1 MSETKSKD
9 LQEILQ
15 EIKESRNQE
24 LVDKKDNRVFF
35 TVVEPLIKK
44 DKNDQQIYRIMEEYS
59 IGENQSQVRELFYEY
74 KEKPELVAMIDP
86 EVNDKLNKIDPEA
99 ISKLNSGLSDE
110 IVPIGDPNESK
121 EKKEAWMK
129 TLENIKYGR
138 EKNQEKL
145 IEQTKKLGI
154 DEKEIEGIA
163 EIDLKKKVYEKIAER
178 NGKEENKENKEKEEK
193 NQNEPTEISKEEGER
208 YGIIGMNTIP
218 LNQKV
223 GIHGETLKSELG
235 LNNKEY
241 SDVVELEL
249 IPSYKMSQIDGKVYD
264 VPFMPVGKKSNGEVI
279 KFPESVVSPY
289 KGSNNEVTTL
299 DGKDDSVRQ
308 ENSNCIINFKNGNKK
323 TSLVID
329 QKSPYG
335 IVDASIAYNTR
346 DNDGRVALNLQ
357 NKSENGTR
365 LQDTETQEILDPH
378 NGTYNTEKIMDEV
391 KEHPEEEIKNGELS
405 IDEADGDKNTGHVHP
420 SEKKEITPD
429 TILIYDGK
437 EMTVSEIAS
446 LPRFKLSSEEF
457 IEKYKENISSKEEQS
472 QNEEQIYDEIEEEV
486 NNEFRGKDDRNK

>member
-9 LQEILQ
+9 IQNILQ
-15 EIKESRNQE
+15 EIKERRNQE

-163 EIDLKKKVYEKIAER
+163 EIDLKKKVFEKINEL
-178 NGKEENKENKEKEEK
+178 NENEKSEKEEKEEK

-208 YGIIGMNTIP
+208 YGIIGMNSIP
-218 LNQKV
+218 LNQRV
-223 GIHGETLKSELG
+223 GVHGETLKSELG
-235 LNNKEY
+235 LNSKEY

-264 VPFMPVGKKSNGEVI
+264 VPFMPVGKKSNGDII
-279 KFPESVVSPY
+279 KFPESVASPY

-299 DGKDDSVRQ
+299 DGKEDSVRQ
-308 ENSNCIINFKNGNKK
+308 ENSNCIINFNNGS
-323 TSLVID
+323 TSLVVD

-346 DNDGRVALNLQ
+346 DNDGRVALDLQ
-357 NKSENGTR
+357 NKYDGTS
-365 LQDTETQEILDPH
+365 LQDTETQEILDSH
-378 NGTYNTEKIMDEV
+378 NGTYNAEKIINEV
-391 KEHPEEEIKNGELS
+391 REHPSEEIKNGELT
-405 IDEADGDKNTGHVHP
+405 IDEADGNEETGHVHP
-420 SEKKEITPD
+420 SKETEMTPD
-429 TILIYDGK
+429 TILKYDGK
-437 EMTVSEIAS
+437 EMTVEEIAS
-446 LPRFKLSSEEF
+446 LPRFRLSSEEF
-457 IEKYKENISSKEEQS
+457 IEKYKENISSEKEQNYDEEQV
-472 QNEEQIYDEIEEEV
+472 YDEIEEEV
-486 NNEFRGKDDRNK
+486 NEEYRGEK

>member
-35 TVVEPLIKK
+35 TVVEPLAKK
-44 DKNDQQIYRIMEEYS
+44 DNNDKQLYRIMEEYS

-110 IVPIGDPNESK
+110 IVPVGDPNESK
-121 EKKEAWMK
+121 EKQETWMK

-138 EKNQEKL
+138 EKNKEKL
-145 IEQTKKLGI
+145 IEQAKKLGI

-163 EIDLKKKVYEKIAER
+163 EIDLKKKVFEKINEL
-178 NGKEENKENKEKEEK
+178 NENEKSEKEEKEEK

-208 YGIIGMNTIP
+208 YGIIGMNSIP
-218 LNQKV
+218 LNQRV
-223 GIHGETLKSELG
+223 GVHGETLKSELG
-235 LNNKEY
+235 LNSKEY

-264 VPFMPVGKKSNGEVI
+264 VPFMPVGKKSNGDII
-279 KFPESVVSPY
+279 KFPESVASPY

-308 ENSNCIINFKNGNKK
+308 ENSNCIINFNNGS
-323 TSLVID
+323 TSLVVD

-346 DNDGRVALNLQ
+346 DNDGRVALDLQ
-357 NKSENGTR
+357 NKYDGTS
-365 LQDTETQEILDPH
+365 LQDTETQEILDSH
-378 NGTYNTEKIMDEV
+378 NGTYNAEKIINEV
-391 KEHPEEEIKNGELS
+391 REHPSEEIKNGELT
-405 IDEADGDKNTGHVHP
+405 IDEADGNEETGHVHP
-420 SEKKEITPD
+420 SKETEMTPD
-429 TILIYDGK
+429 TILKYDGK
-437 EMTVSEIAS
+437 EMTVEEIAS
-446 LPRFKLSSEEF
+446 LPRFRLSSEEF
-457 IEKYKENISSKEEQS
+457 IEKYKENISSEKEQNYDEEQV
-472 QNEEQIYDEIEEEV
+472 YDEIEEEV
-486 NNEFRGKDDRNK
+486 NEEYRGEK

>member
-163 EIDLKKKVYEKIAER
+163 EIDLKKKVFEKINEL
-178 NGKEENKENKEKEEK
+178 NENEKSEKEEKEEK

-208 YGIIGMNTIP
+208 YGIIGMNSIP
-218 LNQKV
+218 LNQRV
-223 GIHGETLKSELG
+223 GVHGETLKSELG
-235 LNNKEY
+235 LNSKEY

-264 VPFMPVGKKSNGEVI
+264 VPFMPVGKKSNGDII
-279 KFPESVVSPY
+279 KFPESVASPY

-299 DGKDDSVRQ
+299 DGKEDSVRQ
-308 ENSNCIINFKNGNKK
+308 ENSNCIINFNNGS
-323 TSLVID
+323 TSLVVD

-346 DNDGRVALNLQ
+346 DNDGRVALDLQ
-357 NKSENGTR
+357 NKYDGTS
-365 LQDTETQEILDPH
+365 LQDTETQEILDSH
-378 NGTYNTEKIMDEV
+378 NGTYNAEKIINEV
-391 KEHPEEEIKNGELS
+391 REHPSEEIKNGELT
-405 IDEADGDKNTGHVHP
+405 IDEADGNEETGHVHP
-420 SEKKEITPD
+420 SKETEMTPD
-429 TILIYDGK
+429 TILKYDGK
-437 EMTVSEIAS
+437 EMTVEEIAS
-446 LPRFKLSSEEF
+446 LPRFRLSSEEF
-457 IEKYKENISSKEEQS
+457 IEKYKENISSEKEQNYDEEQV
-472 QNEEQIYDEIEEEV
+472 YDEIEEEV
-486 NNEFRGKDDRNK
+486 NEEYRGEK